1 MIRRPPTRRPGA
13 DRLFAFAAFAA
24 FVTVV
29 DAVVGTAVGTGIV
42 TGGVVTAVSTAAA
55 VAVVVTGL
63 VAIAG
68 AVVIG
73 GVTLIH
79 RLQGQ
84 GRSVR
89 VRRTRSSGSP
99 GGLGWRH
106 VSLGG
111 NMRSLLHA
119 CTSVDR
125 LVDCLLDRAVE
136 KLPAVA
142 SARFAEEWQ
151 DHRQHRSGWRL
162 VWWALCVRATARHT
176 VAGLGPAGLPR
187 DS

>member
-1 MIRRPPTRRPGA
+1 MIRRPPTRPPTG
-13 DRLFAFAAFAA
+13 
-24 FVTVV
+24 TGPVV
-29 DAVVGTAVGTGIV
+29 VAVGI
-42 TGGVVTAVSTAAA
+42 AAA
-55 VAVVVTGL
+55 VCIAAGG
-63 VAIAG
+63 VAGGSVAAAAAG
-68 AVVIG
+68 AVIH
-73 GVTLIH
+73 LI
-79 RLQGQ
+79 QGR

-99 GGLGWRH
+99 GGLGWRR

-111 NMRSLLHA
+111 NMRRLLHA
-119 CTSVDR
+119 CASVDR
-125 LVDCLLDRAVE
+125 LVDYLLDRAVE
-136 KLPAVA
+136 KLPAAA

-151 DHRQHRSGWRL
+151 DHRKHYSGWRL